1 LSTAGPLLEIENL
14 KVIFHDDRGRT
25 THAVDCVD
33 LTVRRGQTLGLVGE
47 SGCGKSVTALAI
59 MGLLPKG
66 PAEVSGRIRFDRT
79 DLLGLS
85 DREMCDLRGDRLAM
99 IFQEPMTSLNPVYS
113 IGEQIA
119 ESLVRHRGLSRKKA
133 RARTIDLLRLVKI
146 PSPEQRVD
154 DYPHRLSG
162 GMRQRAMIALALACD
177 PKLLIADEPTTALDV
192 TIQAQILDLMRDLKA
207 ATDAAI
213 ILITHDLGV
222 VAEVC
227 DEVAVMYA
235 GEIVERA
242 PVDVLFAA
250 PQHPTRSVSSAPF
263 RGSIGASTSSPPST
277 AWCRTWLR
285 SRGDAASLRAVHLCA
300 RFARTLH
307 RRSCRLVP
315 ATHRAASARRLS
327 RFCHERAAARGRG
340 RRPPIRRSPL
350 GFRPSDR
357 NRDRR
362 GWGELF
368 ARGRQ
373 NTGARGR
380 IRLR

>member
-1 LSTAGPLLEIENL
+1 
-14 KVIFHDDRGRT
+14 
-25 THAVDCVD
+25 
-33 LTVRRGQTLGLVGE
+33 
-47 SGCGKSVTALAI
+47 
-59 MGLLPKG
+59 
-66 PAEVSGRIRFDRT
+66 
-79 DLLGLS
+79 
-85 DREMCDLRGDRLAM
+85 MCDMRGDRLAM

-119 ESLVRHRGLSRKKA
+119 ETLVRHRGLSRKKA

-207 ATDAAI
+207 ASGAAI

-250 PQHPTRSVSSAPF
+250 PQHPYTIGLL
-263 RGSIGASTSSPPST
+263 GSIPRLDWSVDELAAIDGMVPNMAALP
-277 AWCRTWLR
+277 
-285 SRGDAASLRAVHLCA
+285 RGC
-300 RFARTLH
+300 RFAPRCPFM
-307 RRSCRLVP
+307 REIC
-315 ATHRAASARRLS
+315 THAP
-327 RFCHERAAARGRG
+327 
-340 RRPPIRRSPL
+340 PPIVPVGPGHASRCIRAPL
-350 GFRPSDR
+350 GSRPSDR

-373 NTGARGR
+373 NTRARGR
-380 IRLR
+380 IRLWQIDSRPAGAAADRANGRTHPLRRPRCHGPQGA